1 MAAQCG
7 LFISTNFIR
16 MNRIF
21 RTSVVLFAFIVF
33 SFKTPLKE
41 KEPDFISIQNKWV
54 DSVFN
59 SLNPKERL
67 GQLFMIAAYSNK
79 DLKHVREIRELITNY
94 NIGGLIWM
102 QGGPLRQGQLA
113 NYYQTLAK
121 TPLLYSIDGEW
132 GLAMRLDSTPRYPR
146 QMTLGAIQNDSLIYY
161 MGRQI
166 GRECKRIGIHVNFAP
181 VADVNN
187 NPLNPVI
194 GMRSFGENKY
204 NVAQKAH
211 MYMLGLQDERV
222 MANGKHFPGHGDTE
236 SDSHKTLPH
245 MAHTRERLDSLELY
259 PFRYLFE
266 RGLASVMVAHLD
278 IPSLDT
284 TKDLASTLSPNV
296 VNDLLKNKMRYKG
309 LIFTDALNMKG
320 VTKFYAPGIVDVK
333 ALLAGNDVLLFSS
346 DVAKAMEEI
355 AKAIK
360 EGKIS
365 QEEID
370 TRCKKI
376 LKAKYWCGL
385 NVRQEVVTRN
395 LYKELNTKQ
404 SEELNDRLAEGAV
417 TLLKNENN
425 FLPLKGTDSLRI
437 TEVSFGVEET
447 NTLGNTLKNYAYVE
461 HLGLTHDAKPAE
473 VSRAFDRIRESDLVV
488 LQLNKATLKAENNYG
503 IGEQTLRLIDSI
515 SVLRPT
521 ILVMMT
527 NPYLLNKIRSISNF
541 RAILVAYEY
550 MPALLRASANA
561 IMGNIRVTGRLPVST
576 NHYRSGTG
584 LTMEPLNTQSK
595 NFMKEAFMKKK
606 FGAID
611 SIALLG
617 IQEKA
622 YPGCEIVALKDGQ
635 IIYQKSFGKYTYSG
649 DSKDVDNGTL
659 YDLASL
665 TKITAS
671 SLALM
676 KLRTDGNFDYKKTLG
691 SYLPY
696 LSGTDKEN
704 IVIEDVLSHQA
715 GLQAFIPFY
724 LRTIDRGGDY
734 KPGIYSKVKSG
745 DYPAQVAKDL
755 FIFKGFNDS
764 IYKRIV
770 KSKIESPGKYLYSD
784 MGYYFMQQIIE
795 QQSNKKLNEYV
806 SDIYAKMGVGLTYL
820 PLNYYSKKQ
829 IAPTENDEKFRK
841 QVIQG
846 YVHDPGAAMLG
857 GVAGHAGLF
866 GNALD
871 VAKVMQL
878 YLNKGELNGVRII
891 DSNVVKEFTSCHFCP
906 GNRRGLCFEKPEADL
921 KKDNPVVSD
930 CSLES
935 FGHSGFTGTF
945 AWADPKNN
953 LVVVFLSNRVYPSA
967 DENKLAKMG
976 IRGKIHKAF
985 YDAIK

>member
-1 MAAQCG
+1 
-7 LFISTNFIR
+7 
-16 MNRIF
+16 MNRIS
-21 RTSVVLFAFIVF
+21 RTIILLLPLAVL
-33 SFKTPLKE
+33 SFVTPPQK
-41 KEPDFISIQNKWV
+41 KKDPDFISIQNKWV
-54 DSVFN
+54 DSVFS
-59 SLNPKERL
+59 SLSPKERL
-67 GQLFMIAAYSNK
+67 GQLFMVAAYSNK
-79 DLKHVREIRELITNY
+79 DLKHVKEIKELIVNY

-102 QGGPLRQGQLA
+102 QGGPLRQGQIA
-113 NYYQTLAK
+113 NYYQSIAK

-132 GLAMRLDSTPRYPR
+132 GLAMRLDSTPRYPK
-146 QMTLGAIQNDSLIYY
+146 QMTLGAIQNDSLIYQ

-166 GRECKRIGIHVNFAP
+166 ARECKRLGIHVNFAP

-194 GMRSFGENKY
+194 GMRSFGEDKY
-204 NVAQKAH
+204 KVAQKAY
-211 MYMLGLQDERV
+211 MYMQGLQDEHV
-222 MANGKHFPGHGDTE
+222 MANGKHFPGHGDTD
-236 SDSHKTLPH
+236 SDSHKTLPLIPH
-245 MAHTRERLDSLELY
+245 SRQRLDSLELY
-259 PFRYLFE
+259 PFQYLFD
-266 RGLASVMVAHLD
+266 RGLGSVIVAHLNV
-278 IPSLDT
+278 PVLDT
-284 TKDLASTLSPNV
+284 TKNRASTLSPNIV
-296 VNDLLKNKMRYKG
+296 TGLLKTEMGFKG
-309 LIFTDALNMKG
+309 LVFTDALNMKG
-320 VTKFYAPGIVDVK
+320 VINSKIPGEVDMK

-346 DVAKAMEEI
+346 DVIKAIEQIE
-355 AKAIK
+355 KAIK

-365 QEEID
+365 QTEID
-370 TRCKKI
+370 ERCKKI

-385 NVRQEVVTRN
+385 NVKQEIVTRN

-404 SEELNDRLAEGAV
+404 SEELNEKLAEASV
-417 TLLKNENN
+417 TLLRNENN
-425 FLPLKGTDSLRI
+425 FLPLRGTDSLRI
-437 TEVSFGVEET
+437 VEVSFGVEET

-461 HLGLTHDAKPAE
+461 HIGFTHDAKPADITKG
-473 VSRAFDRIRESDLVV
+473 FDRIKESDIVI
-488 LQLNKATLKAENNYG
+488 LQLNKATLRADNNYG
-503 IGEQTLRLIDSI
+503 VGEQTLKLIDSI
-515 SVLRPT
+515 SRLKPT

-527 NPYLLNKIRSISNF
+527 NPYLLNKITSISNF
-541 RAILVAYEY
+541 KAILVAYEY
-550 MPALLRASANA
+550 LPSLLRASANA
-561 IMGNIRVTGRLPVST
+561 IMGNIKVNGKLPVGT
-576 NHYRSGTG
+576 NHYKSGTG
-584 LTMEPLNTQSK
+584 LVMEALSLQSK
-595 NFMKEAFMKKK
+595 NYMKEIFMKKK

-635 IIYQKSFGKYTYSG
+635 IIYQKSFGKYTYSR
-649 DSKDVDNGTL
+649 DSKEVDNGTL

-665 TKITAS
+665 TKIAAS

-676 KLRTDGNFDYKKTLG
+676 KLRTDGNFDYKRTLG

-696 LSGTDKEN
+696 LAGTDKEN

-724 LRTIDRGGDY
+724 LRTIDKGGDY
-734 KPGIYSKVKSG
+734 KPGIYSKTKSD
-745 DYPAQVAKDL
+745 DYPTQVAKNL
-755 FIFKGFNDS
+755 YIFKGFNDS

-770 KSKIESPGKYLYSD
+770 NSKIENPGKYLYSD

-795 QQSNKKLNEYV
+795 QQSQKKLNEYV
-806 SDIYAKMGVGLTYL
+806 ADIYAKLGLGLTYL
-820 PLNYYSKKQ
+820 PLNYFSKKQ
-829 IAPTENDEKFRK
+829 VAPTENDEKFRK
-841 QVIQG
+841 QIIQG

-871 VAKVMQL
+871 VAKIMQL
-878 YLNKGELNGVRII
+878 YLNKGELNGVRVL

-906 GNRRGLCFEKPEADL
+906 GNRRGLCFEKPEADT
-921 KKDNPVVSD
+921 KKDSPVVSD

-953 LVVVFLSNRVYPSA
+953 LVFVFLSNRVYPNA
-967 DENKLAKMG
+967 EENKLAKMG